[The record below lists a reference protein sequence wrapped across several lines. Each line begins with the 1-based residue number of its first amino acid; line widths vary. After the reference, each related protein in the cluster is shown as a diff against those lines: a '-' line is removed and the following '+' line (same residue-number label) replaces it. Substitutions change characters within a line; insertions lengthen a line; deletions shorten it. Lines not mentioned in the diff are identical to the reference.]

1 MSTNLRGYRRFQ
13 ADLSQIRSES
23 ANGGDH
29 LVFGSLVIGLFIFV
43 WIRLA
48 LTRTV
53 VILGDLRVGDD
64 SRDSIVCTIF
74 DLRTGWTIAPLTFMT
89 DSGWLRCFA
98 ILTSRSLQCYWFF
111 LSVLSW
117 WAQVFLLHPWWYLWS
132 SETYPGSCRLCL
144 FLSSWDVH
152 RGFMIPGD
160 PRNLISW

>member
-13 ADLSQIRSES
+13 ADLSQTRSES

-29 LVFGSLVIGLFIFV
+29 LVFGSFVIGLFMFV
-43 WIRLA
+43 WTGLA

-53 VILGDLRVGDD
+53 VILADLRISDD

-98 ILTSRSLQCYWFF
+98 ILTSRRIQCY
-111 LSVLSW
+111 
-117 WAQVFLLHPWWYLWS
+117 
-132 SETYPGSCRLCL
+132 
-144 FLSSWDVH
+144 
-152 RGFMIPGD
+152 
-160 PRNLISW
+160 